1 MKKVSCG
8 FIIALISGVSM
19 PQNAAAMHIA
29 EGLLPFNWAAFWF
42 VVALPFFAWG
52 LYRLNRRSREDL
64 SFKPLV
70 GLMAAV
76 VFIISCLPIP
86 VPFAGTCSHPCG
98 TGISGI
104 LIGPAISVVITAAAL
119 LIQALFMAHGGLSTL
134 GADIVSMGVMGSF
147 AGFLTFRAL
156 RSLRVNMAAAAFM
169 AGLFADW
176 ATYFMTSVELA
187 AGIRGEAAFLPLF
200 WKVLIAFIPTQLPIG
215 ILEGAMT
222 AGMVVLLYKKRPDLL
237 IKMRVIK
244 ARKAAVI
251 GAAFIAATIFLAAA
265 VPAEA
270 SKWTGVDEAV
280 IEKIAKEQGR
290 EPNEPL
296 INTDQG
302 DLQLFVFLI
311 AGAVGG
317 FAAGYYW
324 RVLIAG
330 KGSPLCRGRKEPA
343 PETSG
348 EVNGQNKLS
357 HKYVIPEAVIG
368 NTVSNQH
375 QIPDRSI
382 RE

>member
-1 MKKVSCG
+1 MKKVGCG
-8 FIIALISGVSM
+8 FAIAIIGGVAM
-19 PQNAAAMHIA
+19 PHNAAAMHIA

-42 VVALPFFAWG
+42 AVALPFFAWG
-52 LYRLNRRSREDL
+52 LYSLNQRSREDIA
-64 SFKPLV
+64 FKPLV

-104 LIGPAISVVITAAAL
+104 LVGPAVSVVITAAAL

-147 AGFLTFRAL
+147 TGFLIFRAL
-156 RSLRVNMAAAAFM
+156 RSCRVNIAAAAFM

-176 ATYFMTSVELA
+176 ATYFTTSVELA

-222 AGMVVLLYKKRPDLL
+222 AGMVMLLYKKRPDLL

-244 ARKAAVI
+244 AREVAVI
-251 GAAFIAATIFLAAA
+251 GAVLIALSILFSGVA
-265 VPAEA
+265 PAEA

-290 EPNEPL
+290 EPKEPL
-296 INTDQG
+296 VNMEHG
-302 DLQLFVFLI
+302 DLPLFIFLV

-324 RVLIAG
+324 RVLIAE
-330 KGSPLCRGRKEPA
+330 KGPPLCLGGREPK

-348 EVNGQNKLS
+348 K
-357 HKYVIPEAVIG
+357 
-368 NTVSNQH
+368 
-375 QIPDRSI
+375 I
-382 RE
+382 RGS